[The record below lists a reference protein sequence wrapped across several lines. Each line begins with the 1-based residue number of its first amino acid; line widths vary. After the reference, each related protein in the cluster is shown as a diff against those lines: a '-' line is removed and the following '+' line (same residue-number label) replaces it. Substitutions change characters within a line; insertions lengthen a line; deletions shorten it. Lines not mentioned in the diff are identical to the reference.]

1 MQIHRITARQA
12 LNHVGGDPYDYDLNI
27 YRGCAHR
34 CRYCFAIYSQEF
46 LKPQAGETNFFEDI
60 FIKDNIVELLERAAG
75 LPALDR
81 GGDQHR
87 RRHRQL
93 PAGGSP
99 GKADA

>member
-46 LKPQAGETNFFEDI
+46 LKPQAG
-60 FIKDNIVELLERAAG
+60 
-75 LPALDR
+75 
-81 GGDQHR
+81 
-87 RRHRQL
+87 
-93 PAGGSP
+93 
-99 GKADA
+99 